1 MYPRPILRPVRTG
14 GLGLLVLLAACS
26 GKARPP
32 APTRTLDAAVAP
44 DAGHPAGDPEG
55 LPAAIA
61 AAARCEP
68 WGEFGPQVRCRELA
82 RLTRRLEQERTLR
95 WAELATALATA
106 AVAPEP
112 RVRLIGARLLDTR
125 LGDPPRPLEP
135 VPPALLAAARHLLAA
150 TATEPD
156 PRVRTHVI
164 PAAFRLALL
173 LGPELRSEAR
183 TRLAGLA
190 DPERR
195 AAALRVLFRGG
206 RLELLPELRAAAEPT
221 APEPVRIAVAEA
233 FAGTTLAPAERGPA
247 CELLASLTRD
257 PVARV
262 SAAALGRLCQLCGA
276 AAVSPLL
283 PSLDERRRARTL
295 DREHV
300 LGLRELLQ
308 RGSPLPPADRQP
320 IVALLEAAARDRL
333 QPPLLREAAVFAL
346 WRFDPARAFPQA
358 RKLLADPDPTVKA
371 AAQSVLKR
379 QRPR

>member
-1 MYPRPILRPVRTG
+1 
-14 GLGLLVLLAACS
+14 
-26 GKARPP
+26 
-32 APTRTLDAAVAP
+32 
-44 DAGHPAGDPEG
+44 
-55 LPAAIA
+55 
-61 AAARCEP
+61 
-68 WGEFGPQVRCRELA
+68 
-82 RLTRRLEQERTLR
+82 
-95 WAELATALATA
+95 
-106 AVAPEP
+106 
-112 RVRLIGARLLDTR
+112 
-125 LGDPPRPLEP
+125 
-135 VPPALLAAARHLLAA
+135 
-150 TATEPD
+150 
-156 PRVRTHVI
+156 
-164 PAAFRLALL
+164 
-173 LGPELRSEAR
+173 
-183 TRLAGLA
+183 
-190 DPERR
+190 
-195 AAALRVLFRGG
+195 
-206 RLELLPELRAAAEPT
+206 
-221 APEPVRIAVAEA
+221 
-233 FAGTTLAPAERGPA
+233 
-247 CELLASLTRD
+247 
-257 PVARV
+257 VARV